1 MAETVRGGLYLGEDG
16 RWHDAE
22 GRVVEGAGGEGRGA
36 EPVQVD
42 AVDGVDTVDGE
53 PAPAPSGKKRG
64 K

>member
-1 MAETVRGGLYLGEDG
+1 MAETVRGGLYVGEDG

-22 GRVVEGAGGEGRGA
+22 GRALEDPNAVQG
-36 EPVQVD
+36 QVD
-42 AVDGVDTVDGE
+42 AVDGVDTVDGVDGE